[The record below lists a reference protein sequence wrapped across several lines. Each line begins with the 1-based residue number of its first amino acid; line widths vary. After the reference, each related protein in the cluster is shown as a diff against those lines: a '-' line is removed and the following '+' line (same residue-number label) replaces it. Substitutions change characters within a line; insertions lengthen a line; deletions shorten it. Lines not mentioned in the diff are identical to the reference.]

1 MFFVLQSLV
10 MGRKHCSGKR
20 NKINLALSQFI
31 PALEL
36 QYNVTWSN
44 SILSFKLNLIC
55 LKLIDDVNQSKH
67 PSTGCKILNSHNWI
81 HVENENRRIIAEGPE
96 TQEIL
101 SETKTQEWQDT
112 LFRSFLQSATISE
125 TLLGR

>member
-1 MFFVLQSLV
+1 

-36 QYNVTWSN
+36 QYNVTLSN
-44 SILSFKLNLIC
+44 RLLSFKLNLIC

-81 HVENENRRIIAEGPE
+81 HVENENRRIIAEEPE

-101 SETKTQEWQDT
+101 SETKTQE
-112 LFRSFLQSATISE
+112 
-125 TLLGR
+125 